1 MHAQKSRIIFVTKCP
16 LASSIFAYIDVNL
29 YLYGQNEKQMK
40 EEIKFYRSVWRN
52 VLLILCSFAFT
63 AVGVLMLLAENEKP
77 LKVVIAAWIGILFFG
92 LGGLLIAYDIIK
104 EQVTWRP
111 YLIIT
116 DEKVVINSW
125 RSWEASFAD
134 VETFFLTCVANV
146 WMVGIKYKKNIEKQ
160 RLNDANL
167 LGRAVR
173 NYNLKVAGTQD
184 AIATNGVPIK
194 PQALCDLLNERL
206 EEWKQR

>member
-1 MHAQKSRIIFVTKCP
+1 MISNIFSTKF
-16 LASSIFAYIDVNL
+16 ADIDSSL

-40 EEIKFYRSVWRN
+40 EEIRFYRSVWRN
-52 VLLILCSFAFT
+52 VLLSLCSFAFT

-134 VETFFLTCVANV
+134 VETCFLTCVANV

-184 AIATNGVPIK
+184 AIATNGLTVK

-206 EEWKQR
+206 EEWKQQ

>member
-1 MHAQKSRIIFVTKCP
+1 MISNIFSTK
-16 LASSIFAYIDVNL
+16 LADIDSSL

-40 EEIKFYRSVWRN
+40 EDIRFYRSVWRN
-52 VLLILCSFAFT
+52 VLLSLCGFAFT

-116 DEKVVINSW
+116 DKKVAINSW

-134 VETFFLTCVANV
+134 VETFFLISHSTAG
-146 WMVGIKYKKNIEKQ
+146 MIGITYKTDIEAQ
-160 RLNDANL
+160 RLDNASL
-167 LGRAVR
+167 LGHAVR
-173 NYNLKVAGTQD
+173 NINVKLAGAQE
-184 AIATNGVPIK
+184 AIAANGLTVN

-206 EEWKQR
+206 EEFNRNR

>member
-1 MHAQKSRIIFVTKCP
+1 MISNIFSTKF
-16 LASSIFAYIDVNL
+16 ADIDSSL

-40 EEIKFYRSVWRN
+40 EDIRFYRSVWRN
-52 VLLILCSFAFT
+52 VLLSLCSFAFT

-77 LKVVIAAWIGILFFG
+77 LKVVIAAWIGIPFFG

-184 AIATNGVPIK
+184 VIATNGVPIT
-194 PQALCDLLNERL
+194 PQALCDLLNEKL
-206 EEWKQR
+206 EEFNRSTHAR

>member
-1 MHAQKSRIIFVTKCP
+1 
-16 LASSIFAYIDVNL
+16 
-29 YLYGQNEKQMK
+29 MK
-40 EEIKFYRSVWRN
+40 EDIRFYRSVWRN
-52 VLLILCSFAFT
+52 VLLNLCSFAFT

-77 LKVVIAAWIGILFFG
+77 LKVVIAAWIGIPFFG

-111 YLIIT
+111 YFIIT
-116 DEKVVINSW
+116 DEKVIINSW

-167 LGRAVR
+167 LGRAIR
-173 NYNLKVAGTQD
+173 NYNLKITGTQD
-184 AIATNGVPIK
+184 VIATNGVPIT

-206 EEWKQR
+206 EEFNRNK